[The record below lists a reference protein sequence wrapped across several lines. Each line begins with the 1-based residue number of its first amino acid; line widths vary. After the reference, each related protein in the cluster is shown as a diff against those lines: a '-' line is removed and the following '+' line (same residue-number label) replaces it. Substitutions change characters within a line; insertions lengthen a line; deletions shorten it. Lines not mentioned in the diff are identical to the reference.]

1 MLAEV
6 AMLQKTVSQ
15 LGERME
21 RLEER
26 ASMAKE
32 ETERYIDRRIAD
44 HFKEK
49 MAYNADIIGEVDE
62 DAWQDWVAPA

>member
-1 MLAEV
+1 
-6 AMLQKTVSQ
+6 
-15 LGERME
+15 ME